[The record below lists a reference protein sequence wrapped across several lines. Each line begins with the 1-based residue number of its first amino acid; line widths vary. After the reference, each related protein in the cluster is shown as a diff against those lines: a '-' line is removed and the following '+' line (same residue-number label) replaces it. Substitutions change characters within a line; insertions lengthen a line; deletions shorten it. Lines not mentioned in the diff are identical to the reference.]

1 MFNSL
6 AHSFSALAREI
17 STLEEKLVNVNY
29 KETSNVNFDNC
40 TKDILNDV
48 CECRDSDEDDS

>member
-1 MFNSL
+1 MRSL
-6 AHSFSALAREI
+6 VRYP
-17 STLEEKLVNVNY
+17 LEEKLVNVNY
-29 KETSNVNFDNC
+29 KETINVNFDNC